1 MAEETFDCGTNYLEP
16 TGFKILINREKYP
29 NLQFYAQSVNHPDLS
44 LGETLV
50 GFPRVSRVAFAGESL
65 EFGQLAMDVLL
76 DENMQSYREMY
87 NWVER
92 CVETKHKQASLDQR
106 DDNFYHDITVSIL
119 TSHNN
124 TNRSFKYINC
134 FPVNLGAIPFNA
146 QSTGEYISFPVT
158 FRFDY
163 FTFS

>member
-1 MAEETFDCGTNYLEP
+1 MAQDTFDCGTNYLEP

-29 NLQFYAQSVNHPDLS
+29 NIQFYAQSVNHPDLS
-44 LGETLV
+44 LGETRV
-50 GFPRVSRVAFAGESL
+50 GYPRVGAVAFAGESL
-65 EFGQLAMDVLL
+65 EFGVLNMDVLL

-87 NWVER
+87 NWMER
-92 CVETKHKQASLDQR
+92 CVETKHKQAALDQR
-106 DDNFYHDITVSIL
+106 EDNFYNDITVTVL

-124 TNRSFKYINC
+124 ANRTFKYINC
-134 FPVNLGAIPFNA
+134 FPTNLGSVPFNA
-146 QSTGEYISFPVT
+146 QSTGEYIVFPVT